1 MALTQ
6 QWQAPVKITAAKLN
20 TASIP
25 VVSSTAD
32 ITGGI
37 GPFTGQIIF
46 NTTDNMLYRYD
57 GAAWVAFAATG
68 GNTVATQ
75 HEARYQ
81 QTVAQSCATGADTKL
96 SFNSATYTSN
106 DVTAS
111 GTGNTDFLLN
121 RGGVWLV
128 TASMRWVSNAGGGE
142 RHLFLS
148 TGTVLG
154 TLANRF
160 AGSTSG
166 NVGTT
171 PISLSVASIIR
182 VSAGT
187 SVFAG
192 CFQNCG
198 AALNTDVGF
207 GGSNHISLTWLRPL

>member
-1 MALTQ
+1 VALTQ
-6 QWQAPVKITAAKLN
+6 QWQAPVKPTAAKLN

-37 GPFTGQIIF
+37 GPFVDQVIF

-57 GAAWVAFAATG
+57 GSAWVAFMATG
-68 GNTVATQ
+68 GGTAATQ

-96 SFNSATYTSN
+96 NFNSATYTSS

-111 GTGNTDFLLN
+111 GVSNTDFLLN
-121 RGGVWLV
+121 RGGVWLITV
-128 TASMRWVSNAGGGE
+128 SMRWVTNAGGGE

-166 NVGTT
+166 NVAAT
-171 PISLSVASIIR
+171 PVSQSVASILR
-182 VSAGT
+182 VGAGT

-198 AALNTDVGF
+198 AALNTDIAF

>member
-1 MALTQ
+1 VALTQ
-6 QWQAPVKITAAKLN
+6 KWSAPVDATAAKMN
-20 TASIP
+20 TDSIP
-25 VVSSTAD
+25 VVSATSD

-37 GPFTGQIIF
+37 GPYSGQIIF

-57 GAAWVAFAATG
+57 GTQWVAFLATG
-68 GNTVATQ
+68 GATAATM
-75 HEARYQ
+75 HESRYQ
-81 QTVAQSCATGADTKL
+81 QTVAQSCGTGVDTKL
-96 SFNSATYTSN
+96 NFNSATYSCN

-111 GTGNTDFLLN
+111 GASNTDFALN
-121 RGGVWLV
+121 RGGVWLITV
-128 TASMRWVSNAGGGE
+128 SMRWLGNAGGGE

-166 NVGTT
+166 NVGTG
-171 PISLSVASIIR
+171 PVSQSVASILR
-182 VSAGT
+182 VGAGT

-192 CFQNCG
+192 GFQNCG
-198 AALNTDVGF
+198 AALNTDVAF